1 MSDIRCDRC
10 GAGSERIRELL
21 AEIEYL
27 RASRQD
33 FKELA
38 EKCCRVRDERDAEI
52 EQLRAENAI
61 LDDVAKRT
69 CRENERRTLEIAHL
83 KGHCVER
90 SDFEKDMI

>member
-21 AEIEYL
+21 AEIEHL
-27 RASRQD
+27 RASRND

-52 EQLRAENAI
+52 ERFRAENVD
-61 LDDVAKRT
+61 L
-69 CRENERRTLEIAHL
+69 RRRSPNGPLR
-83 KGHCVER
+83 ER
-90 SDFEKDMI
+90 SDFEKDMM